1 MNGQDDQSIVR
12 PTTPEDEHAEVQMV
26 TAASAASFSGPLP
39 PPSYIR
45 EYEEVLPG
53 SADRILQMAERESV
67 HRQSLERQSL
77 EIQSAAVN
85 EDLSRS
91 RLGLFLG
98 AFVALAFIGAA
109 VALASM
115 GYAWQGTSLGLVNIV
130 AIVTAF
136 IYGAQR
142 RGRDVE
148 AEDE

>member
-1 MNGQDDQSIVR
+1 MHRHS
-12 PTTPEDEHAEVQMV
+12 
-26 TAASAASFSGPLP
+26 L
-39 PPSYIR
+39 
-45 EYEEVLPG
+45 
-53 SADRILQMAERESV
+53 ERESL
-67 HRQSLERQSL
+67 QLQG
-77 EIQSAAVN
+77 AAVK
-85 EDLSRS
+85 EELSRS

-109 VALASM
+109 LALASM
-115 GYAWQGTSLGLVNIV
+115 GYAWQGTSLGLVNVV